1 MTNVKYSMKS
11 YAFYDRSGIQNN
23 LEKQA
28 EKGWLLENIGPV
40 FWKYRRIEPQKL
52 NYSVAYFPKASAFDP
67 EPQEEQKIFIDF
79 CEHTGWK
86 LAASSGKMQIFYNEN
101 ENPVPIET
109 DPLTELESIHKS
121 MKSTSLPGYVVIF
134 ILTLLVGFMG
144 IHEAIKH
151 PLDIITSNEQILYY
165 ASFAILFIACAIE
178 AGAYFNWRR
187 KAIKVAESEGIFTD
201 TWNHNLLTRFLI
213 GIVIITFTIMLA
225 CGMNTAE
232 GIMRFVSVIVTITA
246 IFSIAFASYIL
257 KKMKISTDT
266 HRSVYMLLC
275 LVIPIALSVFA
286 VNRTM
291 DIADERRDVPVA
303 VGFEWSQTEKD
314 LPLLLTDLAE
324 RQATDD
330 NSYHRYETKN
340 SFLASMLEAEHIS
353 FATPVSGVS
362 YRVVKVK
369 QNFVYEKCLTALLK
383 DIDHNIAY
391 AIPDNLS
398 DEEEKIAIEID
409 SEIWGAEEA
418 YQLQIAGNP
427 HERYLLC
434 YDDRIIEIDF
444 DIDITNEQAVEACR
458 ILLEI

>member
-1 MTNVKYSMKS
+1 M
-11 YAFYDRSGIQNN
+11 
-23 LEKQA
+23 
-28 EKGWLLENIGPV
+28 
-40 FWKYRRIEPQKL
+40 
-52 NYSVAYFPKASAFDP
+52 
-67 EPQEEQKIFIDF
+67 
-79 CEHTGWK
+79 
-86 LAASSGKMQIFYNEN
+86 
-101 ENPVPIET
+101 
-109 DPLTELESIHKS
+109 
-121 MKSTSLPGYVVIF
+121 
-134 ILTLLVGFMG
+134 
-144 IHEAIKH
+144 
-151 PLDIITSNEQILYY
+151 
-165 ASFAILFIACAIE
+165 
-178 AGAYFNWRR
+178 
-187 KAIKVAESEGIFTD
+187 
-201 TWNHNLLTRFLI
+201 
-213 GIVIITFTIMLA
+213 
-225 CGMNTAE
+225 
-232 GIMRFVSVIVTITA
+232 
-246 IFSIAFASYIL
+246 
-257 KKMKISTDT
+257 
-266 HRSVYMLLC
+266 
-275 LVIPIALSVFA
+275 
-286 VNRTM
+286 
-291 DIADERRDVPVA
+291 PVA

-314 LPLLLTDLAE
+314 LPLLLTDFAE
-324 RQATDD
+324 RQATYD

-427 HERYLLC
+427 HERYILC